1 MMFRRL
7 RKAVV
12 GFMHLFSSTTTQQ
25 KLRWRRKP
33 YVEQSDYPT
42 RHELRKAGENAMRS
56 MRTNR
61 SDSHLG
67 KGDTHRCVTEL
78 SVRRANES
86 MIHGFPVSPRTR
98 RRY

>member
-1 MMFRRL
+1 MLFRKF
-7 RKAVV
+7 RKAVAR
-12 GFMHLFSSTTTQQ
+12 FMRFFDSIATRQ
-25 KLRWRRKP
+25 KLNWRRKP
-33 YVEQSDYPT
+33 YVTQLCPPT

-56 MRTNR
+56 MRTDR

-67 KGDTHRCVTEL
+67 KEDTHHCVTEL